1 MNSPVLCV
9 LAPDD
14 IPQPNA
20 KRAASGKIVAIAS
33 GGGVPCKRGRRGQ
46 TKNALYSTALSGFDW
61 GRWTKW
67 QYPRKVGDARER
79 CASVES
85 SALRGHYT
93 KLLVLYPD
101 AMNNVPEKKNR
112 AKMRKCARLLVE
124 THRSV
129 RHSDGSVGKMVGAGE
144 HMSYNGL
151 VEARAPSPPHP
162 SPLTP
167 HLAPSHIRSPS
178 RLRSCSHAS
187 ASVVV
192 RTTWRARW
200 RWPPVASRC
209 SQAPAVTRRKYV
221 SNVSV
226 DVSK

>member
-151 VEARAPSPPHP
+151 VEARAPSPPP
-162 SPLTP
+162 PLTP
-167 HLAPSHIRSPS
+167 HSSPRPLTHS
-178 RLRSCSHAS
+178 QPFKAEKLLPRKRKRGGEDDVAS
-187 ASVVV
+187 ALALAASGFEVFAG
-192 RTTWRARW
+192 ARG
-200 RWPPVASRC
+200 
-209 SQAPAVTRRKYV
+209 
-221 SNVSV
+221 
-226 DVSK
+226 D